1 MKRILLSMVLIAGL
15 GGYTASKSQIDRD
28 TSADSDMMAWR
39 TWQDLDNW
47 RKQYAPEYDDGAG
60 AEGIADFVERK
71 LSEDWASLKELVA
84 LSDKSPGLFEFAVS
98 HLGEITT
105 CNSAKIIV
113 TDALVHCPPGYEKYC
128 TKIRDPLI
136 ASDIAGCLPVPL
148 LKEHGIPYKK
158 QGRSK

>member
-1 MKRILLSMVLIAGL
+1 MKRFLMAMVLIAGL
-15 GGYTASKSQIDRD
+15 GGYREGKSQTSMD
-28 TSADSDMMAWR
+28 TSADSDMVALQ
-39 TWQDLDNW
+39 TWKDFDNW
-47 RKQYAPEYDDGAG
+47 RKKYAPKYDDGYF

-71 LSEDWASLKELVA
+71 LSEDWSSLKDLVA
-84 LSDKSPGLFEFAVS
+84 LSEKSPGLFEFAVS

-113 TDALVHCPPGYEKYC
+113 TDALVHCPSGYEKYC

-136 ASDIAGCLPVPL
+136 ASDLAGCLPVPL

-158 QGRSK
+158 QGRPK

>member
-1 MKRILLSMVLIAGL
+1 MKGILLSVVLIAGL
-15 GGYTASKSQIDRD
+15 GGYTVSRNQTDMD
-28 TSADSDMMAWR
+28 TSAYSDMETLR
-39 TWQDLDNW
+39 TWPDLDNW
-47 RKQYAPEYDDGAG
+47 RMKYAPKYDDGSG

-84 LSDKSPGLFEFAVS
+84 LSKKSPGLFEFAVS
-98 HLGEITT
+98 HLGEITL

-113 TDALVHCPPGYEKYC
+113 TNALVHCPSGQEKYC

-136 ASDIAGCLPVPL
+136 ASDLSECLPIPL

-158 QGRSK
+158 QGRPE